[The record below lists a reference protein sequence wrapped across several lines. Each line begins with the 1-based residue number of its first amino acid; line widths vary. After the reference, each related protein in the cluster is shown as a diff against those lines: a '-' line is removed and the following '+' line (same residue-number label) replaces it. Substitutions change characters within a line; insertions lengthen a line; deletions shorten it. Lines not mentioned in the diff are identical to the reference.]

1 MVEIRFRVRGPG
13 WVETVTATP
22 DWTIQKLLDH
32 LREKQGAEA
41 SALKYGY
48 PLKNI
53 DLSNTSATIE
63 PLNLKGEAITFV
75 PKEDNTPAAPP
86 EVPTAMKPAFKP
98 KAVEPDHTVIEW
110 PEKDGYLALRVMPD
124 DNSCMFTAFGGVL
137 QIPDPAPALRRQV
150 GEYILAHPDK
160 FDKVVLE
167 MEPQRYAQTML
178 SPERW
183 GGAIEL
189 SVLSDIYDIE
199 ICSVDVK
206 VCEPTQRSKLSKYR
220 SNKPKSQRV
229 DRYGEGK
236 ATRCLL
242 LYSGVHYDRIAFTMD
257 LSLPVDFDETKW
269 DVGNDAVVEMAQR
282 LAKQLKDKHYFTD
295 TTDFVLRCDVPGC
308 GWIGAGAAEA
318 SKHMKETG
326 HSALSEME
334 IT

>member
-1 MVEIRFRVRGPG
+1 MADIRFRVRGPG

-32 LREKQGAEA
+32 LKEKQGAGP

-53 DLSNTSATIE
+53 DLSDTNATIE
-63 PLNLKGEAITFV
+63 PLNLKGEAVTFV
-75 PKEDNTPAAPP
+75 PKEDRA
-86 EVPTAMKPAFKP
+86 PTAPEPQGPSATKAEFKP

-110 PEKDGYLALRVMPD
+110 PEKDGYVVLRVMPD

-137 QIPDPAPALRRQV
+137 QRADPAPTLRREVAQ
-150 GEYILAHPDK
+150 YILAHPEK
-160 FDKVVLE
+160 FDRVVLE
-167 MEPQRYAQTML
+167 MEPQRYAQIMQ
-178 SPERW
+178 SPDRW

-189 SVLSDIYDIE
+189 SILSDIYDIE

-206 VCEPTQRSKLSKYR
+206 T
-220 SNKPKSQRV
+220 QRV

-236 ATRCLL
+236 STRCLL
-242 LYSGVHYDRIAFTMD
+242 LYSGIHYDRIAFTMD
-257 LSLPVDFDETKW
+257 IGLPVDFDEVKW
-269 DVGNDAVVEMAQR
+269 DIGNDQVVEMAR
-282 LAKQLKDKHYFTD
+282 KLAKQLKDKHYFTD
-295 TTDFVLRCDVPGC
+295 TTDFVLKCDVPGC
-308 GWIGAGAAEA
+308 NWIGAGEVEA
-318 SKHMKETG
+318 RKHMKETG

>member
-1 MVEIRFRVRGPG
+1 MAEIRFRVRGPG

-86 EVPTAMKPAFKP
+86 EVPTATKPAFKP

-206 VCEPTQRSKLSKYR
+206 VCEPSPSGTSHLRR
-220 SNKPKSQRV
+220 SNEPTVPARGPLRRGQGDPLPAAVLGRPL
-229 DRYGEGK
+229 RP
-236 ATRCLL
+236 
-242 LYSGVHYDRIAFTMD
+242 H
-257 LSLPVDFDETKW
+257 SLHHGPQPSR
-269 DVGNDAVVEMAQR
+269 G
-282 LAKQLKDKHYFTD
+282 L
-295 TTDFVLRCDVPGC
+295 
-308 GWIGAGAAEA
+308 
-318 SKHMKETG
+318 
-326 HSALSEME
+326 
-334 IT
+334 

>member
-1 MVEIRFRVRGPG
+1 MAEIRFRVRGPG

-53 DLSNTSATIE
+53 DLSSNSATIE

-86 EVPTAMKPAFKP
+86 AVPTATKPAFKP
-98 KAVEPDHTVIEW
+98 KAVEPDHTVIVW

-206 VCEPTQRSKLSKYR
+206 VCEAPSGASFLSTGLTNHSPSVWTGTAR
-220 SNKPKSQRV
+220 ARRP
-229 DRYGEGK
+229 
-236 ATRCLL
+236 AACCCTRA
-242 LYSGVHYDRIAFTMD
+242 S
-257 LSLPVDFDETKW
+257 
-269 DVGNDAVVEMAQR
+269 
-282 LAKQLKDKHYFTD
+282 
-295 TTDFVLRCDVPGC
+295 TTT
-308 GWIGAGAAEA
+308 A
-318 SKHMKETG
+318 
-326 HSALSEME
+326 
-334 IT
+334 

>member
-1 MVEIRFRVRGPG
+1 MAEIRFRVRGPG

-32 LREKQGAEA
+32 LREKQDAEP

-53 DLSNTSATIE
+53 DLSNTNATIE

-75 PKEDNTPAAPP
+75 PREDSAPPAAP
-86 EVPTAMKPAFKP
+86 EVPTATKPDFKP

-137 QIPDPAPALRRQV
+137 QRADPAPALRREV

-189 SVLSDIYDIE
+189 SILSDIYDIE
-199 ICSVDVK
+199 ICSVDV
-206 VCEPTQRSKLSKYR
+206 
-220 SNKPKSQRV
+220 KSQRV

-242 LYSGVHYDRIAFTMD
+242 LYSGIHYDRIAFTMD

-308 GWIGAGAAEA
+308 GWIGAGASEA

>member
-1 MVEIRFRVRGPG
+1 MAEIRFRVRGPG

-32 LREKQGAEA
+32 LREKQGAQP

-75 PKEDNTPAAPP
+75 PREEAAPP
-86 EVPTAMKPAFKP
+86 EVPTATKPDFKP

-110 PEKDGYLALRVMPD
+110 PEKDGFLALRVMPD

-137 QIPDPAPALRRQV
+137 QRADPAPTLRREV

-160 FDKVVLE
+160 FNSVVLE
-167 MEPQRYAQTML
+167 MEPQRYAQKML
-178 SPERW
+178 SPQVW

-189 SVLSDIYDIE
+189 SILSDIYDIE

-206 VCEPTQRSKLSKYR
+206 VCESSWA
-220 SNKPKSQRV
+220 
-229 DRYGEGK
+229 E
-236 ATRCLL
+236 
-242 LYSGVHYDRIAFTMD
+242 
-257 LSLPVDFDETKW
+257 ET
-269 DVGNDAVVEMAQR
+269 
-282 LAKQLKDKHYFTD
+282 
-295 TTDFVLRCDVPGC
+295 
-308 GWIGAGAAEA
+308 
-318 SKHMKETG
+318 S
-326 HSALSEME
+326 SES
-334 IT
+334 I

>member
-1 MVEIRFRVRGPG
+1 MAEIRFRVRGPG

-22 DWTIQKLLDH
+22 DWTIQKVIDH
-32 LREKQGAEA
+32 LREKQGAEP

-53 DLSNTSATIE
+53 DLSNTSAAIG

-75 PKEDNTPAAPP
+75 PKEDGASSSSSAPP
-86 EVPTAMKPAFKP
+86 EVPTATKPAFKP

-110 PEKDGYLALRVMPD
+110 PDKDGYLALRVMPD
-124 DNSCMFTAFGGVL
+124 DNSCMFTAFGGVI
-137 QIPDPAPALRRQV
+137 QRADPAPTLRREV
-150 GEYILAHPDK
+150 GEYILARPEK
-160 FDKVVLE
+160 YTKVILE

-178 SPERW
+178 SPDRW

-189 SVLSDIYDIE
+189 GILSDIYDIE

-206 VCEPTQRSKLSKYR
+206 T
-220 SNKPKSQRV
+220 QRV

-242 LYSGVHYDRIAFTMD
+242 LYSGIHYDRIAFTMD
-257 LSLPVDFDETKW
+257 LSLPADFDETKW
-269 DVGNDAVVEMAQR
+269 DTGNDAVVEMAQR
-282 LAKQLKDKHYFTD
+282 LAKQLKDAHYYTD

-308 GWIGAGAAEA
+308 GWIGAGAAQA

-326 HSALSEME
+326 HSALSEMQ